1 MSFVFVF
8 CISVIYLSYFMLQN
22 AGGQRISGDYNGFI
36 NNSVAP
42 PPAPPPMS
50 NRGGRGGDNSFRYF

>member
-1 MSFVFVF
+1 MTRPLKGV
-8 CISVIYLSYFMLQN
+8 N
-22 AGGQRISGDYNGFI
+22 ASGRPVSGDYNGFI
-36 NNSVAP
+36 NGGAP